1 MTEKINVRFGVL
13 ILMVLAAAFSRLIPH
28 PPNFAPIGA
37 LGLFGAAYFTRKWIA
52 IILPLASLWL
62 SDVVINNTLYAQYY
76 KEFTFFYD
84 GFYWIYGTIALTT
97 FLGFYMLKKVSV
109 KNVLASSILAS
120 ILFFLIT
127 NFGCWPSNPMYSQD
141 FKGLIA
147 CYIAGIPFFG
157 GTLAG
162 NIFYSIV
169 LFGGFELA
177 KSKFPVLELTN
188 NV

>member
-13 ILMVLAAAFSRLIPH
+13 VLMVLAAAFSRLILH

-37 LGLFGAAYFTRKWIA
+37 LGLFGSAYFTRKWIA
-52 IILPLASLWL
+52 IILPLVSLWL

-76 KEFTFFYD
+76 KGFTLFYD
-84 GFYWIYGTIALTT
+84 GFYWVYGTIILTT
-97 FLGFYMLKKVSV
+97 LLGFYMLKKVSV

-127 NFGCWPSNPMYSQD
+127 NFSCWLGNSMYGQD
-141 FKGLIA
+141 LNGLMD
-147 CYIAGIPFFG
+147 CLMAGIPFFG
-157 GTLAG
+157 GTLSG
-162 NIFYSIV
+162 NVFYSIV
-169 LFGGFELA
+169 LFGTFEFS
-177 KSKFPVLELTN
+177 KRKFPVLQYS

>member
-1 MTEKINVRFGVL
+1 MTTEKINIRFSVL
-13 ILMVLAAAFSRLIPH
+13 VLMILTAAFSRLIPH
-28 PPNFAPIGA
+28 PANFAPIGA

-52 IILPLASLWL
+52 IILPLAGLWL

-76 KEFTFFYD
+76 KSFTLFYD

-97 FLGFYMLKKVSV
+97 ILGFYMLKKVSV
-109 KNVLASSILAS
+109 KNVLTSSLLVS

-127 NFGCWPSNPMYSQD
+127 NFGCWPGSTTYPQN
-141 FKGLIA
+141 FGGLMT
-147 CYIAGIPFFG
+147 CYAAGIPFFG
-157 GTLAG
+157 GTIAG
-162 NIFYSIV
+162 NVFYSIV

-177 KSKFPVLELTN
+177 KRKFPVLQLS